1 MSLASL
7 RNDSCS
13 YEEKLRQTTGPGMYM
28 LGTPAND
35 CGNDCTR
42 DVPPDPYFRYQKF
55 GPNAC
60 PPGKSVDDNSELK
73 GLNYKSTKCSNDQY
87 LPGKYSSKGACGAT
101 GTSRVRDCLPPTE
114 DTRLS
119 NPPCNLHSTGWN
131 RWEWLCW
138 NPQDRA
144 IIPFEWNT
152 SYRIVAKDN
161 HVPCFETP
169 LDQLNHL
176 PNGKEPDEQEH
187 PTEYVWNPPAD
198 CGLHTTMNPTP
209 YFTSYDTCENVNK
222 L

>member
-87 LPGKYSSKGACGAT
+87 LPGKYSSKGACGAS
-101 GTSRVRDCLPPTE
+101 GTSSVRSCLPPTE

-119 NPPCNLHSTGWN
+119 NPPCNLHCTGWN

>member
-87 LPGKYSSKGACGAT
+87 LPGKYSSKGACGAS
-101 GTSRVRDCLPPTE
+101 GTSSVRSCLPPTE

-119 NPPCNLHSTGWN
+119 NPPCNLHATGWN

>member
-1 MSLASL
+1 MASASL

-42 DVPPDPYFRYQKF
+42 DVPADPYFRYQKF

-60 PPGKSVDDNSELK
+60 PPGKAVDDGSELE

-87 LPGKYSSKGACGAT
+87 IPGKYSSKGACAAA
-101 GTSRVRDCLPPTE
+101 GTSKVRSCLPPTE

-176 PNGKEPDEQEH
+176 PNGQEPSEDVHE
-187 PTEYVWNPPAD
+187 PEYKWTPPAD
-198 CGLHTTMNPTP
+198 CGLHTNMDPSP
-209 YFTSYDTCENVNK
+209 YFTSYDTCENVKK

>member
-1 MSLASL
+1 MASTSL

-87 LPGKYSSKGACGAT
+87 LPGKYSSKGACGAS
-101 GTSRVRDCLPPTE
+101 GTSSVRSCLPPTE

-176 PNGKEPDEQEH
+176 PNGREPDEHEH
-187 PTEYVWNPPAD
+187 HPEYEWKPPAD
-198 CGLHTTMNPTP
+198 CGVHTNMNTTP
-209 YFTSYDTCENVNK
+209 YFTAYDTCENVNK

>member
-119 NPPCNLHSTGWN
+119 NPPCNLHCTGWN

-138 NPQDRA
+138 NPQDHA